1 MAIKTMSVSEGNGQ
15 YTEGWHELTIRQA
28 EYLEWKDDQV
38 IDIWFEDYPDN
49 FKVRVFP
56 AYGKENNEE
65 FAIARLF
72 KVANAGIVS
81 ILKDASGKNPV
92 IQYDDD
98 TEGLVGK
105 SVNVFIY
112 KEKGTDG
119 KEYGVPFNRFAP
131 IAQQSEHISYT
142 GSDVSFWKQKIE
154 SGCKKY
160 LETKKPKD
168 DDPYTNQF

>member
-15 YTEGWHELTIRQA
+15 YTEGWHEMTIRQA
-28 EYLEWKDDQV
+28 EYSEWKEDRV
-38 IDIWFEDYPDN
+38 IDIWFQDYPDT

-56 AYGKENNEE
+56 AYSKDNNEE
-65 FAIARLF
+65 FSIARLF

-92 IQYDDD
+92 IQYDD
-98 TEGLVGK
+98 EANGLVDK
-105 SVNVFIY
+105 SVNVYIY

-131 IAQQSEHISYT
+131 TAQQGEHISYT
-142 GSDVSFWKQKIE
+142 REDVAFFKKNVE
-154 SGCKKY
+154 KGLAKY
-160 LETKKPKD
+160 LENKKPREDEPFK
-168 DDPYTNQF
+168 NQF